1 MEPASGEILAD
12 LERTVASRRD
22 EGSPRPSYVV
32 GLLRAGPPAIHAKLR
47 EELEE
52 LIVATTPGADPPAR
66 AAVVHEAAD
75 LVFHL
80 LVLLGG
86 ERVAWAE
93 VEAELARRSGVGGLE
108 EKAARRA
115 IGS

>member
-1 MEPASGEILAD
+1 MDARPGEVLAA
-12 LERTVASRRD
+12 LERTIAARRD
-22 EGSPRPSYVV
+22 EGSVRPSYVV
-32 GLLRAGPPAIHAKLR
+32 NLLGGGRPAIHAKLR

-52 LIVATTPGADPPAR
+52 LIAATPASGGP
-66 AAVVHEAAD
+66 AARGEVVHEAAD

-93 VEAELARRSGVGGLE
+93 VEAELGRRAGVGGLE
-108 EKAARRA
+108 EKARRGA
-115 IGS
+115 TGS